1 MRVFWIIA
9 LALVLGGCATKD
21 VFKPRSQYPPDPW
34 VKSYSNS
41 DDCLGGEKLAARELA
56 LPEYPRRSFNSGR
69 QGWVI
74 MKLDV
79 NASGLTENVEV
90 ERSVPDGLFESAS
103 REACLLYTSPS
114 PRDQRG
120 SRMPSSA

>member
-41 DDCLGGEKLAARELA
+41 DDCLGGWLCQNI
-56 LPEYPRRSFNSGR
+56 P
-69 QGWVI
+69 
-74 MKLDV
+74 DV
-79 NASGLTENVEV
+79 PLIQDDKAG
-90 ERSVPDGLFESAS
+90 
-103 REACLLYTSPS
+103 
-114 PRDQRG
+114 
-120 SRMPSSA
+120 